1 MEYETGVIDG
11 NEALAEELAMM
22 NAKKALNLQ
31 HDSPVVR
38 PEKSAPAAQL
48 VPARSDDAAAA
59 GVAGASSGAFRAI
72 ELMERVSPA
81 ISSSTTPPSVRSRT
95 PPAPPP
101 LPPHL
106 AGVGPKKMAK
116 SAGGASKAGA
126 GGVVE
131 DDATPRSLAEPAD
144 DDIVQGSLSV
154 VNLNAK
160 EQAVQPPA
168 PMIPSFGT
176 TSLVREEDS
185 SRGTSKGT
193 SVGTASAPMR
203 EFR

>member
-1 MEYETGVIDG
+1 
-11 NEALAEELAMM
+11 M

-31 HDSPVVR
+31 HDSPVVQ
-38 PEKSAPAAQL
+38 PEKPAPAAQL

-126 GGVVE
+126 GGGSAFE

-144 DDIVQGSLSV
+144 DGIVHGSLSV

-160 EQAVQPPA
+160 EQAVLPPA